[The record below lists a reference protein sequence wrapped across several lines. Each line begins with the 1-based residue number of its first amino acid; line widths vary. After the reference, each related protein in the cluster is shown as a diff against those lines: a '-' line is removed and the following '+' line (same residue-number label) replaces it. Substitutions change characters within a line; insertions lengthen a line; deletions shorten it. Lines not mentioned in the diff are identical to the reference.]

1 MLGVVIA
8 VNARR
13 RLMLVEVDS
22 GYCSLL
28 CDCEQPSR
36 PGVVL
41 EGLLDRPGIETL
53 RNINTGGVF
62 SARVQV
68 TNLPRRAALLQLV
81 TNGQPA

>member
-28 CDCEQPSR
+28 TDCEEAAR

-41 EGLLDRPGIETL
+41 EGLLDRPGIETV
-53 RNINTGGVF
+53 RNINTGGIF
-62 SARVQV
+62 SARVEV
-68 TNLPRRAALLQLV
+68 ANLPRRAALLHLV
-81 TNGQPA
+81 ASGRPS